1 MEIDVFKEGMGVRFF
16 YNYFNKKWKIEEK
29 DFYINYLELL
39 VIKLVILYFCKDM
52 LNVYIGIKI
61 DNIIVLFY
69 VNNMGGMVLL
79 GMDSLVKE
87 IWSWCLDRNIWFIC

>member
-1 MEIDVFKEGMGVRFF
+1 MGVRFF

-39 VIKLVILYFCKDM
+39 VIKLVIFYFCKDM

-79 GMDSLVKE
+79 GMDILVKE

>member
-1 MEIDVFKEGMGVRFF
+1 MGVRFF

>member
-1 MEIDVFKEGMGVRFF
+1 MGVRFF

-29 DFYINYLELL
+29 EFYINYLELL
-39 VIKLVILYFCKDM
+39 VIKLVIFYFCKDM

-79 GMDSLVKE
+79 GMDILVKE